1 MKWFPDR
8 LGKIYKFL
16 CRIPA
21 VAVGSLA
28 VTGLLLGVRQFGW
41 LQPLELAA
49 YDRLMRSQSSLPPD
63 SRLLVVAITEADL
76 REQGQWPLSDR
87 TLAQLLAELQKYQ
100 PKVIGLDLYRD
111 IPQPPGNEALLKQL
125 QEENVVAIEKLI
137 DPSGESVPP
146 PPTVPLE
153 RVGFNDILIDP
164 DGVVRRNL
172 LYAFTATEEFYS
184 FSLRLS
190 LKYFAEDNLQ
200 INPNSLQLG
209 KTTFFAL
216 NADSGGYQTIDALGY
231 QILLDYRSPNL
242 VAPQVS
248 LSEVLNGEID
258 LNLVKNKVV
267 LIGSVAPSL
276 KDFFPTPFSVAEPD
290 NPGMPGVIIHA
301 QMVSQILDKV
311 QKNRAMFWFWS
322 DWQEILWIFGWGLVG
337 GAIALRSNNFLVLCL
352 GEFGAIASIFG
363 IGFVLFL
370 HSGWV
375 PLASPALAVI
385 FTSGSLVTYEM
396 QQARQQQKMVMKLL
410 GQQTSPEV
418 ALALWKDR
426 DRLLKSG
433 ILPGQ
438 KITATILFSDIRNF
452 STISEQR
459 SPEEVMSWLNEY
471 LTTMTQEVSRHHGV
485 VNKFMGDGL
494 MAVFGVPVPS
504 KTPAE
509 IAVDAQQAVSCA
521 LAMGDR
527 LRLLNQNWQSKDLP
541 VIQIRV
547 GIFTGSV
554 MVGSLGGKERLEYG
568 VIGDSVNI
576 ASRLES
582 CQKERQTT
590 DCRILIAKETL
601 VHLYD
606 KFAVESWGLI
616 TLKGKTRKVDV
627 YRVMQLY
634 E

>member
-49 YDRLMRSQSSLPPD
+49 YDRLMRSQTSLPPD

-200 INPNSLQLG
+200 INLNSLQLG
-209 KTTFFAL
+209 ETTFFAL

-242 VAPQVS
+242 VAPQVT
-248 LSEVLNGEID
+248 LSEALNGEIEP
-258 LNLVKNKVV
+258 NLVRNKLV
-267 LIGSVAPSL
+267 LIGSTAPSL

-301 QMVSQILDKV
+301 QMVSQILDRV
-311 QKNRAMFWFWS
+311 EKNRAVFWFWS
-322 DWQEILWIFGWGLVG
+322 DWQEILWI
-337 GAIALRSNNFLVLCL
+337 
-352 GEFGAIASIFG
+352 
-363 IGFVLFL
+363 
-370 HSGWV
+370 
-375 PLASPALAVI
+375 
-385 FTSGSLVTYEM
+385 
-396 QQARQQQKMVMKLL
+396 
-410 GQQTSPEV
+410 
-418 ALALWKDR
+418 
-426 DRLLKSG
+426 
-433 ILPGQ
+433 
-438 KITATILFSDIRNF
+438 
-452 STISEQR
+452 
-459 SPEEVMSWLNEY
+459 
-471 LTTMTQEVSRHHGV
+471 
-485 VNKFMGDGL
+485 
-494 MAVFGVPVPS
+494 
-504 KTPAE
+504 
-509 IAVDAQQAVSCA
+509 
-521 LAMGDR
+521 
-527 LRLLNQNWQSKDLP
+527 
-541 VIQIRV
+541 
-547 GIFTGSV
+547 
-554 MVGSLGGKERLEYG
+554 
-568 VIGDSVNI
+568 
-576 ASRLES
+576 
-582 CQKERQTT
+582 
-590 DCRILIAKETL
+590 
-601 VHLYD
+601 
-606 KFAVESWGLI
+606 
-616 TLKGKTRKVDV
+616 
-627 YRVMQLY
+627 
-634 E
+634 